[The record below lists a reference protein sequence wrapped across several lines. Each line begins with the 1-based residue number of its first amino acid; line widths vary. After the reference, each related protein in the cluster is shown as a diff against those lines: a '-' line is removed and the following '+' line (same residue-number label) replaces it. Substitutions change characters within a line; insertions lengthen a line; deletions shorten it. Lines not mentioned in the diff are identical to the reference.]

1 MTETLEKT
9 EGTQSAEQ
17 KATAENMQKAEA
29 PKDAAPPKITA
40 RQKELAPALALA
52 ARTAASRG
60 ATPITGC
67 VLIRASGGGI
77 TLSATDMD
85 LSCRVP
91 VEANA
96 EGEGAVAVSARL
108 LSDVVKTL
116 PAEAQ
121 IELAAQNGQLDV
133 SEAGRSYALRTHSA
147 EDFPQLPEGPGEG
160 AAKIESASFAY
171 CATRAAKVASKDQ
184 TRAALTGIQLTVANG
199 VVQMVAT
206 DSYRLAV
213 ARAAADVEGLKD
225 DEVKHALVPA
235 ASLAEAVRVANS
247 RKAEKIAVELSE
259 NHALFSVGGASISAR
274 LIDASFPD
282 YERLVPDSF
291 AGELRF
297 RAADLSA
304 ALSRVSIFASGTTPP
319 TPVVLSYEGATL
331 EKALTIEAASSE
343 VGEAR
348 EAVAATG
355 ASGSMDESGIKM
367 AFNPDY
373 LSAGLAVQ
381 DADELALKVNEPLKP
396 AVITAAGESGES
408 GEVTYLIMPMRDPK
422 TKE

>member
-1 MTETLEKT
+1 MTETLGKT
-9 EGTQSAEQ
+9 AETQSAGKKPEA
-17 KATAENMQKAEA
+17 ATETAL
-29 PKDAAPPKITA
+29 PKITA
-40 RQKELAPALALA
+40 KQKELAPALALA

-60 ATPITGC
+60 ATSITGC
-67 VLIRASGGGI
+67 VLIRAAGGGI

-91 VEANA
+91 VEASA

-108 LSDVVKTL
+108 LSDVAKTL
-116 PAEAQ
+116 PPEAQ
-121 IELAAQNGQLDV
+121 IGLAVKSGQLEV
-133 SEAGRSYALRTHSA
+133 SDKGRSYALRTHPA
-147 EDFPQLPEGPGEG
+147 RDFPQLPEGPGEG
-160 AAKIESASFAY
+160 AAKIETTSFAY

-206 DSYRLAV
+206 DSYRLVV

-225 DEVKHALVPA
+225 DEVKGALVPA
-235 ASLAEAVRVANS
+235 ASLAEVVRVANS

-259 NHALFSVGGASISAR
+259 NHASFRVADANLSAR
-274 LIDASFPD
+274 LIGANFPD
-282 YERLVPDSF
+282 YERLMPGSF

-297 RAADLSA
+297 RAAELSE

-319 TPVVLSYEGATL
+319 TPVVLSCESGTL
-331 EKALTIEAASSE
+331 EKALTVEAASSE

-355 ASGSMDESGIKM
+355 ASGSAEEGIKM

-373 LSAGLAVQ
+373 LAAGLAVQ
-381 DADELALKVNEPLKP
+381 DAEELALKVNEFLKP